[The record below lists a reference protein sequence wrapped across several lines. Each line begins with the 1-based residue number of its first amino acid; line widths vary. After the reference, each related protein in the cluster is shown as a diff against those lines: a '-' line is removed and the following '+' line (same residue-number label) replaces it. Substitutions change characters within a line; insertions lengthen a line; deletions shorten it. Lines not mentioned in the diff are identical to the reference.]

1 MVLEWWCWDR
11 DLQVMVSQVSCCSPR
26 ALMASAPENHQI
38 RWAAE
43 DIMEEVEMVKRRD
56 DSSSRW

>member
-38 RWAAE
+38 IWAAE
-43 DIMEEVEMVKRRD
+43 NIMEEVEMVKRRD